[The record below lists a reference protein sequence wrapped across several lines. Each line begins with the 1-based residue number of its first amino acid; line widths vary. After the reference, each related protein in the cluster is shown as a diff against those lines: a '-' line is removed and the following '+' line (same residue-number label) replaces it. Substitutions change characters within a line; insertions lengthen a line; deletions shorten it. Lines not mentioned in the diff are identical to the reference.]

1 MPAIENSPICASIC
15 AIRSGV
21 ISLVSDNLE
30 LTLVD
35 VSFKIAGR
43 MTDRMVDE
51 GAGTTMSG
59 RIATLSRPCF
69 P

>member
-1 MPAIENSPICASIC
+1 
-15 AIRSGV
+15 
-21 ISLVSDNLE
+21 
-30 LTLVD
+30 VD